1 MAQKPT
7 AFLQVRKFPRKVLD
21 RIDAAAKLLGIKREE
36 IVIEVLQD
44 ATRDVKE
51 LRRQAARRARKTA
64 CSCQG
69 RTNRLKE
76 AEAGIAPDE
85 LCRRHAVVTKKW

>member
-21 RIDAAAKLLGIKREE
+21 RIDAAAKLLGIRRED

-44 ATRDVKE
+44 ATRDVKDFE
-51 LRRQAARRARKTA
+51 EKLRDERERRLARIKDARM
-64 CSCQG
+64 
-69 RTNRLKE
+69 E
-76 AEAGIAPDE
+76 
-85 LCRRHAVVTKKW
+85 

>member
-1 MAQKPT
+1 MSKTT

-21 RIDAAAKLLGIKREE
+21 RIDAAAKLLGTKREE

-51 LRRQAARRARKTA
+51 FENKLRDERARRLERIK
-64 CSCQG
+64 
-69 RTNRLKE
+69 
-76 AEAGIAPDE
+76 DE
-85 LCRRHAVVTKKW
+85 RME

>member
-36 IVIEVLQD
+36 VVIEVLQD
-44 ATRDVKE
+44 ATRDVKDFE
-51 LRRQAARRARKTA
+51 DKLRDERERRLARIKDAQT
-64 CSCQG
+64 
-69 RTNRLKE
+69 E
-76 AEAGIAPDE
+76 
-85 LCRRHAVVTKKW
+85 